1 MTAQAVALGIG
12 APTPTGTAPRL
23 GPRGGS
29 RPFQGGSIPVGDDVP
44 ISARSVTATPTA
56 DIRAILR
63 PSAEPTAAATAA
75 AADRWIVR
83 VAVIRIVAEAQIV
96 ETLVAGALRPHEAKT
111 KNEAEHESRT

>member
-12 APTPTGTAPRL
+12 APAPTGTAPRL

-29 RPFQGGSIPVGDDVP
+29 RPIRGGSVPVGDDVP

-63 PSAEPTAAATAA
+63 PSAESTAAATA

-111 KNEAEHESRT
+111 KNEAKNENRT